1 MSRKKTRSNGVD
13 SGGPKVIPQIP
24 VNKFLEH
31 VEARAW
37 TDAEKELDIIRQ
49 KSDNSQWSRGYVK
62 ALEGLMLTYRTND
75 DKYIFLPR
83 VLATRTE
90 DTISNLKKEFSKFA
104 LNKLHGEYNQGYF
117 KALDDYFTLLG
128 SRKNQ
133 QTPAKTRPPKKP
145 PLTNRRLVR
154 TRVNDCVKQDCRE
167 QEPDDVAT
175 DSQCYVLVWTLQ
187 LRWTI
192 MQNVL
197 DKEYGDRVDSDSH
210 TDRPRRS

>member
-1 MSRKKTRSNGVD
+1 MSRKRTRSSGVA
-13 SGGPKVIPQIP
+13 SGGLKVIPQIP

-90 DTISNLKKEFSKFA
+90 DTISNLKKEFSEFA
-104 LNKLHGEYNQGYF
+104 LNELHGEYDRGYF

-128 SRKNQ
+128 SMKNQ
-133 QTPAKTRPPKKP
+133 QTPAETRPP
-145 PLTNRRLVR
+145 
-154 TRVNDCVKQDCRE
+154 Q
-167 QEPDDVAT
+167 QAT
-175 DSQCYVLVWTLQ
+175 
-187 LRWTI
+187 
-192 MQNVL
+192 L
-197 DKEYGDRVDSDSH
+197 DKPTTS
-210 TDRPRRS
+210 TDQGK

>member
-1 MSRKKTRSNGVD
+1 MSRKKTRLNGVD
-13 SGGPKVIPQIP
+13 SGGPNMIPQVP

-37 TDAEKELDIIRQ
+37 TDAEKELDVIRQ

-90 DTISNLKKEFSKFA
+90 DTISNLKKEFSEFA
-104 LNKLHGEYNQGYF
+104 ANELHGEYDRGYF

-128 SRKNQ
+128 SMKNQ
-133 QTPAKTRPPKKP
+133 RTPAEPPQP
-145 PLTNRRLVR
+145 
-154 TRVNDCVKQDCRE
+154 Q
-167 QEPDDVAT
+167 QAT
-175 DSQCYVLVWTLQ
+175 
-187 LRWTI
+187 
-192 MQNVL
+192 L
-197 DKEYGDRVDSDSH
+197 DQSTTS
-210 TDRPRRS
+210 TDQG

>member
-1 MSRKKTRSNGVD
+1 MSRKKTRSNDAD
-13 SGGPKVIPQIP
+13 SGGPRGIPQIP

-75 DKYIFLPR
+75 DKYIFLPK

-90 DTISNLKKEFSKFA
+90 DTISNLKKEFSEFA
-104 LNKLHGEYNQGYF
+104 SNELHGEYDRGYF

-128 SRKNQ
+128 SMKNQ
-133 QTPAKTRPPKKP
+133 QTPAETPPP
-145 PLTNRRLVR
+145 QQVT
-154 TRVNDCVKQDCRE
+154 
-167 QEPDDVAT
+167 
-175 DSQCYVLVWTLQ
+175 
-187 LRWTI
+187 
-192 MQNVL
+192 L
-197 DKEYGDRVDSDSH
+197 DKPTTS
-210 TDRPRRS
+210 TDQGK